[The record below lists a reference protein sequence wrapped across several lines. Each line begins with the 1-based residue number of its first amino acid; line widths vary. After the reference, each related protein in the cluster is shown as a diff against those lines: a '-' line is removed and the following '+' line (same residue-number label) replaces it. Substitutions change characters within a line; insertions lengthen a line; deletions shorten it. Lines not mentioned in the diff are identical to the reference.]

1 MRFTSNDVA
10 RLAGVSQ
17 STVSRA
23 FKAKTSMAPETRD
36 KVLQAAQKLSYVPN
50 SFARGLTTQKSNIVA
65 IVIGD
70 LKNSFYT
77 ESLAAFSRELRD
89 RNKHLLLFSVDA
101 VTETDDAVRQVLE
114 YQVDGIILTAADAS
128 MKTAQLCLN
137 RGIPVVTFNRYVPG
151 VQVNS
156 ICCDNVEGARM
167 ITQSL
172 IDAGARSFLVIY
184 GEKEATTNQD
194 RLTGFKNAL
203 AAAGIPRDKV
213 RMLRGGYT
221 YEGGHKAALKGFAD
235 GQRHDAVLCLN
246 DVMALGALDAL
257 KHQLGLRVPEDVMV
271 GGFDDIPEAARAA
284 YDLTTVRQPLNRMV
298 DEALNLLGLGK
309 QATPST
315 AMIRTISGGLIERGS
330 TRRSI

>member
-23 FKAKTSMAPETRD
+23 FKNDTSMSPETRE
-36 KVLQAAQKLSYVPN
+36 KVLEAAQKLSYVPN

-77 ESLAAFSRELRD
+77 ETLARFSRELRS
-89 RNKHLLLFSVDA
+89 RGKHLLLFSVDA
-101 VTETDDAVRQVLE
+101 VTETDNAVLEILE

-156 ICCDNVEGARM
+156 ICCDNVDAGKR
-167 ITQSL
+167 ITRTL
-172 IDAGARSFLVIY
+172 LDAGARSFLVIY
-184 GEKEATTNQD
+184 GEKEATTNHD
-194 RLTGFKNAL
+194 RLTGFWAAL
-203 AAAGIPRDKV
+203 EQAGVPDENV
-213 RMLRGGYT
+213 ALLRGGYT
-221 YEGGHKAALKGFAD
+221 YQGSYEAACAAFAGGA
-235 GQRHDAVLCLN
+235 RHDAVLCLN
-246 DVMALGALDAL
+246 DIMALGAIDAL
-257 KHQLGLRVPEDVMV
+257 KYQVGLRIPEDVMV
-271 GGFDDIPEAARAA
+271 AGFDDIPEAARAP
-284 YDLTTVRQPLNRMV
+284 YDLTTIRQPIDRMV
-298 DEALNLLGLGK
+298 DEALNLLGLGE
-309 QATPST
+309 QAVPST
-315 AMIRTISGGLIERGS
+315 AMVKTVPGVLVERG
-330 TRRSI
+330 TIRRTA